1 MLYSK
6 NELPAS
12 KAARGDSSA
21 CLDTSCITIEY
32 MSTVTVRLD
41 KKLDSQLNR
50 IAKKTGRP
58 KSELIREA
66 LRRQMTTIRFDEL
79 RTGVAPFAEARGW
92 LTDEDVFRN
101 IS

>member
-1 MLYSK
+1 
-6 NELPAS
+6 
-12 KAARGDSSA
+12 
-21 CLDTSCITIEY
+21 

-41 KKLDSQLNR
+41 KKLDSQLTR

-66 LRRQMTTIRFDEL
+66 LRRQLATFRFDEL
-79 RTGVAPFAEARGW
+79 RKGVAPFAEARGW
-92 LTDEDVFRN
+92 LTDEDVFRS